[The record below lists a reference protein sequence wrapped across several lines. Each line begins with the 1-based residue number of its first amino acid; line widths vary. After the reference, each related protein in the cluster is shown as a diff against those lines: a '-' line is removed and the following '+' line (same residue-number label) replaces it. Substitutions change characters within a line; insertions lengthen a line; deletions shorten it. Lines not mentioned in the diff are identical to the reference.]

1 VKIAKLIAFI
11 GLLAMT
17 LVIVYAFA
25 SGNFADEGAWLISHP
40 WGVVSLVDLYVG
52 FALFSMWIVYR
63 ESSPVK
69 AGVWV
74 LLMAVLGNWTAALY
88 VLLALNASRGD
99 WNKFWMGHRAH

>member
-40 WGVVSLVDLYVG
+40 
-52 FALFSMWIVYR
+52 
-63 ESSPVK
+63 
-69 AGVWV
+69 
-74 LLMAVLGNWTAALY
+74 
-88 VLLALNASRGD
+88 
-99 WNKFWMGHRAH
+99 